1 MNIELL
7 IEKLKLE
14 GKITQEEIDT
24 MVADLKAQKPVTEAD
39 LKIKQIEAQQ
49 NQTNEDL
56 AGLMDYIITGG
67 M

>member
-1 MNIELL
+1 MLEQL
-7 IEKLKLE
+7 IERMKLE

-24 MVADLKAQKPVTEAD
+24 MVADLKAEKPPTEAD

-56 AGLMDYIITGG
+56 AGLMDYIIGG